1 MGPLV
6 EPRAIAR
13 LEQALAQATQDGG
26 SVLVGGTRLQEGA
39 MAHGHYMGPTLVTG
53 LAADHMVCRDELFGP
68 IIALV
73 PVSGLDEAIAHANK
87 LPYGLSS
94 AIYTQHM
101 GQALRY
107 TQEVETGLLHLN
119 CATTLSELQ
128 MPYGGLKQSGHGGHE
143 MGRYPLEFYTE
154 LQAVY
159 WRI

>member
-1 MGPLV
+1 MTAGTELLGTGTSIACTCVATGRNIISSSRNAFTP
-6 EPRAIAR
+6 EPDA
-13 LEQALAQATQDGG
+13 
-26 SVLVGGTRLQEGA
+26 
-39 MAHGHYMGPTLVTG
+39 
-53 LAADHMVCRDELFGP
+53 

-73 PVSGLDEAIAHANK
+73 PVSGLEEAIKHANA

-94 AIYTQHM
+94 SIYTQHM
-101 GQALRY
+101 GHALHY
-107 TQEVETGLLHLN
+107 TQQVETGLLHLN

-159 WRI
+159 WRV